1 MRVGSVDHIS
11 INVKDFD
18 ASVEFYEGV
27 MGFRRRRSIPMD
39 GGFTI
44 TYFEIPGGGRL
55 ELFDYGGKNHDAPHE
70 ESDTGLRHLAFA
82 VDDVAG
88 AEKTLREK
96 GVKIV
101 LPTTDIPSLGA
112 RVLLFLDPNGVTLEF
127 CQEMK

>member
-1 MRVGSVDHIS
+1 MRIGSVDHIA
-11 INVKDFD
+11 INVKNFD
-18 ASVEFYEGV
+18 ASVKFYEGV
-27 MGFRRRRSIPMD
+27 MGFRRRKTVPMD
-39 GGFTI
+39 EGFAI

-55 ELFDYGGKNHDAPHE
+55 ELFDYGGKNRDAPHA
-70 ESDTGLRHLAFA
+70 ESDAGLRHLAFA
-82 VDDVAG
+82 IDDVAG

-101 LPTTDIPSLGA
+101 LPTTDIASLGA